1 MRDLR
6 TLFEYQKF
14 KPNDRLQVKID
25 AITEKYMSNGIELD
39 DDELDVAAAG
49 EAHQSEP
56 PVEEKKDADKG

>member
-1 MRDLR
+1 MRDIR
-6 TLFEYQKF
+6 TLCEYQKF

-25 AITEKYMSNGIELD
+25 AITEKNMSNGIELD

>member
-14 KPNDRLQVKID
+14 KPNIRLKAKID
-25 AITEKYMSNGIELD
+25 VITEKYMSNGIELD

-49 EAHQSEP
+49 ETHQSEP
-56 PVEEKKDADKG
+56 PAEEKKDADQG